1 MATITDKTV
10 NNMAA
15 TEPIADEKA
24 SASGRLITIT
34 IIMLIGLFI
43 IYIYHEYLKPSRDR
57 ALAKYERVHKVAE
70 TYKRKKDNGESIP
83 DYDVDELQQ
92 SLNKVK
98 NILTDELKIAP
109 TDSML
114 LAAMGNINDDL
125 DMFNLTVKPT
135 E

>member
-43 IYIYHEYLKPSRDR
+43 IYIYLYM
-57 ALAKYERVHKVAE
+57 
-70 TYKRKKDNGESIP
+70 
-83 DYDVDELQQ
+83 
-92 SLNKVK
+92 
-98 NILTDELKIAP
+98 ILYNQ
-109 TDSML
+109 ML
-114 LAAMGNINDDL
+114 LMHL
-125 DMFNLTVKPT
+125 
-135 E
+135 